1 MKKTFFVETVL
12 IFLIVVSQTI
22 FVKPFNILAENETYY
37 IFTDP
42 VQLWNY
48 QLDPSPLYNV
58 SSNKIRTVYI
68 YTNTNNTNFQV
79 YAVSDMPGQTYYYRN
94 SIYTLSDNISVNGIN
109 YYYRLVQGLP
119 VSYNPSYAVNIYN
132 SEVAGNGSL
141 ALPKLAVYYT
151 FGEGAVG
158 ESQMPNYGNLKVGY
172 SSSFVSGRD
181 DETWRYNKDTI
192 TWESTDTNGNFI
204 GDSNVFVNIRAIPG
218 YYEGPDK
225 TAVLYQNYGNWI
237 SGVYLYLTQGIVN
250 VGRMQFYDLVSQNA
264 YSGKYETTWGNVVD
278 HLPSGALMKN
288 NTALG
293 QYLDNRY
300 YQMGWRYQINFE
312 VHEPGNYEN
321 ILYTSP
327 WQDIYQVTAV
337 DPSTSNQIIETYPD
351 GLSPEL
357 YNLLQTVNTLNNT
370 VQNWNINGI
379 PVNMQPNQQIQPDNS
394 WIEILITSIAEM
406 VGRIIDAIGG
416 IISAIV
422 GFGSDLI
429 EGLFNLINSIG
440 VNILDTFNNL
450 WNGFIDTFN
459 NIGFNNDN
467 PEYDI
472 GLPENTDEVIDIIP
486 AFLRGMNRSGLMWM
500 IWIPLVFSI
509 IKIIT

>member
-1 MKKTFFVETVL
+1 M
-12 IFLIVVSQTI
+12 
-22 FVKPFNILAENETYY
+22 
-37 IFTDP
+37 
-42 VQLWNY
+42 
-48 QLDPSPLYNV
+48 
-58 SSNKIRTVYI
+58 
-68 YTNTNNTNFQV
+68 
-79 YAVSDMPGQTYYYRN
+79 
-94 SIYTLSDNISVNGIN
+94 
-109 YYYRLVQGLP
+109 
-119 VSYNPSYAVNIYN
+119 
-132 SEVAGNGSL
+132 
-141 ALPKLAVYYT
+141 
-151 FGEGAVG
+151 
-158 ESQMPNYGNLKVGY
+158 
-172 SSSFVSGRD
+172 SGRD
-181 DETWRYNKDTI
+181 DATWRYNKDTI
-192 TWESTDTNGNFI
+192 TWDSTDTNGNFI

-225 TAVLYQNYGNWI
+225 SAVLYQNYGNWI
-237 SGVYLYLTQGIVN
+237 SGVYLYLTQGVVN

-264 YSGKYETTWGNVVD
+264 YSGKYEITWGNVVD
-278 HLPSGALMKN
+278 HLPTGALFRN

-300 YQMGWRYQINFE
+300 YLMGWRYQINFE
-312 VHEPGNYEN
+312 VHEQGNYEN

-379 PVNMQPNQQIQPDNS
+379 PVNMQPNQQVQPDNS
-394 WIEILITSIAEM
+394 WIEILVNSIASLVSDIVE
-406 VGRIIDAIGG
+406 AIKD
-416 IISAIV
+416 IVKAIL
-422 GFGSDLI
+422 GFGADLI
-429 EGLFNLINSIG
+429 EDLFNLINSIG
-440 VNILDTFNNL
+440 VNIIDTFTNL

-467 PEYDI
+467 PDYDI
-472 GLPENTDEVIDIIP
+472 GLPENTSEVIDIIP
-486 AFLRGMNRSGLMWM
+486 AFLRGLNRSGLMWM